1 MPKDMSIEKSDGITL
16 RMPTGQDG
24 PAIHA
29 LIGNCPPLDTNSLYC
44 NLVQCDHF
52 ADTCV
57 VAELDGKVVG
67 WVSGH
72 IVPNEDAVFVWQ
84 VAVGADARGRG
95 LGFRMLRDL
104 LDRDVCAEVTALK
117 TTITADNA
125 ASWALFTRFADRV
138 GAELDSDPHYTR
150 DEHFRGA
157 HATEHMLT
165 IKLAEPLKAVA

>member
-1 MPKDMSIEKSDGITL
+1 MKTDGITF
-16 RMPTGQDG
+16 REPTHEDG
-24 PAIHA
+24 AAIHE
-29 LIGNCPPLDTNSLYC
+29 LIASCPPLDTNSLYC

-52 ADTCV
+52 AETCV
-57 VAELDGKVVG
+57 VAELEGKIVG
-67 WVSGH
+67 WISGH
-72 IVPNEDAVFVWQ
+72 LVPNEDAVFVWQ
-84 VAVGADARGRG
+84 VAVGEDARGRG
-95 LGFRMLRDL
+95 LGYRMLRNL
-104 LDRDVCAEVTALK
+104 LQRDACKDVTAMK

-165 IKLAEPLKAVA
+165 IKLAAPLKAVA